1 MPYITQEKR
10 NNFDDKMKDLLNN
23 TKELTDRDLNYIISN
38 LLLTYIENKEDGGIN
53 YKNCNSITG
62 ILECVKLEFY
72 RKLVSPYEDKKIK
85 ENYRLYPQN

>member
-53 YKNCNSITG
+53 YWKATQKNVGQISEMINQ
-62 ILECVKLEFY
+62 LNN
-72 RKLVSPYEDKKIK
+72 KIK
-85 ENYRLYPQN
+85 NLNQ